1 MTAKRLAKRALVIAI
16 HLPLAGTKN
25 RRTPSGR
32 GGFKV
37 GYFIRSNVRACLM
50 ALAMR
55 RW

>member
-1 MTAKRLAKRALVIAI
+1 VTAKRLAKCALVSAI

-25 RRTPSGR
+25 RRILSGR

-55 RW
+55 R

>member
-1 MTAKRLAKRALVIAI
+1 
-16 HLPLAGTKN
+16 LAGTKYG
-25 RRTPSGR
+25 RTTSER
-32 GGFKV
+32 GVFKV